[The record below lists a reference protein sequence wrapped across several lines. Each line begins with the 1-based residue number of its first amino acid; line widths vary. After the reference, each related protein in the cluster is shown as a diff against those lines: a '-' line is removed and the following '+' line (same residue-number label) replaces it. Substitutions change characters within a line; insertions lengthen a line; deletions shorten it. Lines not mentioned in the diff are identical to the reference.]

1 MMKFQVGSLKKNY
14 RAIIGTLLLAFLLWF
29 MVKMNK
35 HYEYNIQIPIVM
47 ENLDQDKTLKYSYKN
62 EVNVEFL
69 GKGID
74 LLRLK
79 FYHVYYRID
88 LSGSPRYL
96 EFDLTEHPEYVNYP
110 RELDIS
116 VRSILRPRSLIIELD
131 KKMQRKLP
139 VEVNYALLEPPGMIL
154 VNVTSEPESVLVT
167 GPAQMFN
174 KVQAISTEKMEFKE
188 PLRPFTEKFTIHKS
202 DEYFAEYEPREV
214 EVTFDIQRL
223 AEKEVLDVPV
233 TIIHKPAS
241 LDVIPLPSNANI
253 YIKGGEK
260 ILADLDMQDF
270 QILIDFRKVWS
281 PGVQTVKADLV
292 TKASVLYMET
302 RPPIFELIVQRK
314 GNN

>member
-35 HYEYNIQIPIVM
+35 HYEYNVQIPVVM

-110 RELDIS
+110 RELDVS

-214 EVTFDIQRL
+214 DVTFDIQRL

-292 TKASVLYMET
+292 TKARVLYMET

>member
-1 MMKFQVGSLKKNY
+1 MKFQVGSLKKNY

-35 HYEYNIQIPIVM
+35 HYEYNVQIPVVM

-110 RELDIS
+110 RELDVS

-214 EVTFDIQRL
+214 DVTFDIQRL

-292 TKASVLYMET
+292 TKARVLYMET